1 MEFQLDT
8 WLELFTHRLLDTFPG
23 RVIFLGIQGSRGR
36 GESKPDSDI
45 DMVVVLDQVGLED
58 LRAYRELLRTL
69 PHGGL
74 TCGFFCGREE
84 LLHWPRYD
92 LLQLVLDTKPLY
104 GGLENLLP
112 AFSPADTAAAG
123 PLPPLR
129 LLRRHHGRAQAPLPR
144 DRTG

>member
-112 AFSPADTAAAG
+112 AFSPADTAAAVHIG
-123 PLPPLR
+123 C
-129 LLRRHHGRAQAPLPR
+129 LLYTSDAA
-144 DRTG
+144 DE